1 MSLKSRF
8 ATLLGLI
15 VGLFLGSVFWQ
26 DHLAR
31 RGADEILRTTQ
42 AEREQLLAHV
52 LTLLGASLETF
63 ARDYSLWDDMIEF
76 AQNPHKAWASINID
90 ASLPTFNA
98 VGAWVFKLD
107 GTKSYAIAHL
117 PGHEPDLVAL
127 FTQQEIRDITAR
139 SRTPHFFLET
149 SAGLL
154 EVRGAPLQP
163 SLDYDRQTPPQGWF
177 FVARRW
183 DDKFLETIA
192 HLNESDVRITAP
204 DASPDFP
211 EHPVNLRVSHVL
223 RDAADQ
229 PLRVLH
235 LDYHVDK
242 LRRFVEVSTRNALPF
257 LAYGVITIAIVVLAL
272 FFWVLR
278 PLHLIGQSLS
288 EDDPHAIQPLLG
300 RTHELGRIA
309 RLVQTAAEQRGSL
322 QAMLAE
328 RARLGRDLHDS
339 VIQTI
344 YACGMG
350 VMSARLTLRTDPAAS
365 ERTLDQ
371 ISGQF
376 NEIIHDLRSF
386 IMGLEPEVL
395 RHRTFRQALDGV
407 IENFRS
413 THGVH
418 LSLHIEEIAA
428 ERFSQ
433 PQQIHILH
441 IVRECISNALRHG
454 HATSITVSLRI
465 ENTTGIVEVVDNG
478 RGFAPGSDP
487 TRHGKGLTNLSER
500 STELAGQLVIESV
513 PGQQTRVRV
522 SIPLSSL
529 AP

>member
-15 VGLFLGSVFWQ
+15 LVLFLGSVWWQ
-26 DHLAR
+26 HDLAR

-42 AEREQLLAHV
+42 TERQELLDRV
-52 LTLLGASLETF
+52 LTLVGASLETF
-63 ARDYSLWDDMIEF
+63 ARDYSLWDDMVEF
-76 AQNPHKAWASINID
+76 AQNPEKTWASINID

-107 GTKSYAIAHL
+107 GTKSYAIANL
-117 PGHEPDLVAL
+117 PGFEPDIVAL
-127 FTQQEIRDITAR
+127 FTPEEIRTITAR
-139 SRTPHFFLET
+139 TRTPHFFLEIP
-149 SAGLL
+149 AGLL

-163 SLDYDRQTPPQGWF
+163 SLDYDRQSPPQGWF

-183 DDKFLETIA
+183 DDKFLQTIS

-211 EHPVNLRVSHVL
+211 AHPVTLRVSHVL
-223 RDAADQ
+223 HDAAGQ

-242 LRRFVEVSTRNALPF
+242 LRRLVEVSTRDALPF
-257 LAYGVITIAIVVLAL
+257 LAYGVITIAIVVFAL
-272 FFWVLR
+272 FLWVLR

-288 EDDPHAIQPLLG
+288 EDDARAIRPLLA
-300 RTHELGRIA
+300 RRHELGRIA
-309 RLVQTAAEQRGSL
+309 RLVQTSAEQRASL

-350 VMSARLTLRTDPAAS
+350 VMSARLTLRSDPATS
-365 ERTLDQ
+365 EQTLDQ
-371 ISGQF
+371 VGAQF
-376 NEIIHDLRSF
+376 NDVIHDLRSF

-395 RHRTFRQALDGV
+395 RHRTFRQALNAV
-407 IENFRS
+407 VENFRS
-413 THGVH
+413 THGAH
-418 LSLHIEEIAA
+418 FSLHIEDIAA
-428 ERFSQ
+428 ERFTQ

-454 HATSITVSLRI
+454 HATSVAISLRA
-465 ENTTGIVEVVDNG
+465 ENTNGIVEVVDNG
-478 RGFAPGSDP
+478 RGFQPGSDP
-487 TRHGKGLTNLSER
+487 TRHGKGLSNLSER
-500 STELAGQLVIESV
+500 SKELAGNLLIDSL
-513 PGQQTRVRV
+513 PGQQTRIRV
-522 SIPLSSL
+522 SIPLTPL